1 MATQAQ
7 VDANQANSQK
17 STGPKTPQGKAASS
31 RNRLSHG
38 FASSTRFV
46 QGEDPAEFN
55 LLLDDLISEHQP
67 ATPTEQIL
75 VEQMAHHHWISM
87 RATRL
92 QDSEIA
98 IHLKLG
104 MTPTHLPVFIRYQTA
119 AERSFYKAHTE
130 LLKVQ
135 KQRQNSK
142 IGFETDLQNSLDC
155 DLTNKLM
162 CALAPGDPYV
172 LFLVRLVC
180 RRRQAELN
188 EGHAATSLRS
198 RLRKMSPNCPEFQLA
213 RRGRPF
219 EATDPRLAPAPRT
232 LNAPSPSPP
241 LAPESGWRR
250 IHLSGARLHARS
262 WFVS

>member
-46 QGEDPAEFN
+46 RGEDPAEFN
-55 LLLDDLISEHQP
+55 LLLDDLLSEHQP

-92 QDSEIA
+92 QDSEVA

-119 AERSFYKAHTE
+119 AERSFHKAHNE
-130 LLKVQ
+130 LLKAQ
-135 KQRQNSK
+135 KKRETSK
-142 IGFETDLQNSLDC
+142 IGFES
-155 DLTNKLM
+155 KKPEV
-162 CALAPGDPYV
+162 AP
-172 LFLVRLVC
+172 
-180 RRRQAELN
+180 
-188 EGHAATSLRS
+188 
-198 RLRKMSPNCPEFQLA
+198 
-213 RRGRPF
+213 
-219 EATDPRLAPAPRT
+219 EAPPQSEPKTPAPAPSTEEIPFPT
-232 LNAPSPSPP
+232 LAEPQEPNLRQEIAWIMTVTPDE
-241 LAPESGWRR
+241 LRANN
-250 IHLSGARLHARS
+250 L
-262 WFVS
+262 

>member
-46 QGEDPAEFN
+46 RGEDPAEFN
-55 LLLDDLISEHQP
+55 LLLDDLLSEHQP

-75 VEQMAHHHWISM
+75 VEQMAHHHWINL

-92 QDSEIA
+92 QDSEVA

-119 AERSFYKAHTE
+119 AERSFHKAHNE
-130 LLKVQ
+130 LLKAQ
-135 KQRQNSK
+135 KKRETSK
-142 IGFETDLQNSLDC
+142 IGFES
-155 DLTNKLM
+155 KKPEV
-162 CALAPGDPYV
+162 APEAPPKSEPKTPDP
-172 LFLVRLVC
+172 
-180 RRRQAELN
+180 
-188 EGHAATSLRS
+188 
-198 RLRKMSPNCPEFQLA
+198 
-213 RRGRPF
+213 
-219 EATDPRLAPAPRT
+219 APATEETPFPT
-232 LNAPSPSPP
+232 LAEPQEPNLRQEIAWIMSVTPDE
-241 LAPESGWRR
+241 LR
-250 IHLSGARLHARS
+250 ARGL
-262 WFVS
+262 

>member
-17 STGPKTPQGKAASS
+17 STGPKTPEGKAASS

-46 QGEDPAEFN
+46 RGEDPAEFN
-55 LLLDDLISEHQP
+55 LLLDDLLSEHQP

-142 IGFETDLQNSLDC
+142 IGFES
-155 DLTNKLM
+155 KKPEV
-162 CALAPGDPYV
+162 APEAPPKSEPKTPDP
-172 LFLVRLVC
+172 
-180 RRRQAELN
+180 
-188 EGHAATSLRS
+188 
-198 RLRKMSPNCPEFQLA
+198 
-213 RRGRPF
+213 
-219 EATDPRLAPAPRT
+219 APATEETPFPT
-232 LNAPSPSPP
+232 LAEPQEPNLRQEIAWIMSVTPDE
-241 LAPESGWRR
+241 LR
-250 IHLSGARLHARS
+250 ARGL
-262 WFVS
+262 

>member
-7 VDANQANSQK
+7 VNANQANSQK
-17 STGPKTPQGKAASS
+17 STGPKTEEGKARSS

-92 QDSEIA
+92 QDSIIA
-98 IHLKLG
+98 SYLKTGLTPVQLG
-104 MTPTHLPVFIRYQTA
+104 LFIRYQTS
-119 AERSFYKAHTE
+119 AERSFHKAHTE

-135 KQRQNSK
+135 KQRQSSQ
-142 IGFETDLQNSLDC
+142 IGFES
-155 DLTNKLM
+155 KKPEV
-162 CALAPGDPYV
+162 APEAP
-172 LFLVRLVC
+172 
-180 RRRQAELN
+180 
-188 EGHAATSLRS
+188 
-198 RLRKMSPNCPEFQLA
+198 PPPEPKT
-213 RRGRPF
+213 PF
-219 EATDPRLAPAPRT
+219 PAPAEPQEPNIAQEIAWIMSVT
-232 LNAPSPSPP
+232 PDELP
-241 LAPESGWRR
+241 
-250 IHLSGARLHARS
+250 ARGL
-262 WFVS
+262 

>member
-46 QGEDPAEFN
+46 RGEDPAEFN
-55 LLLDDLISEHQP
+55 LLLDDLLAEHQP

-142 IGFETDLQNSLDC
+142 IGFES
-155 DLTNKLM
+155 K
-162 CALAPGDPYV
+162 
-172 LFLVRLVC
+172 
-180 RRRQAELN
+180 
-188 EGHAATSLRS
+188 
-198 RLRKMSPNCPEFQLA
+198 KPEV
-213 RRGRPF
+213 
-219 EATDPRLAPAPRT
+219 
-232 LNAPSPSPP
+232 
-241 LAPESGWRR
+241 APEAPPKQEPQIPFPTLAEPQEPNLRQEIAWIMSVTPDELRAN
-250 IHLSGARLHARS
+250 IL
-262 WFVS
+262 

>member
-46 QGEDPAEFN
+46 RGEDPAEFN
-55 LLLDDLISEHQP
+55 LLLDDLLSEHQP

-142 IGFETDLQNSLDC
+142 IGFES
-155 DLTNKLM
+155 K
-162 CALAPGDPYV
+162 
-172 LFLVRLVC
+172 
-180 RRRQAELN
+180 
-188 EGHAATSLRS
+188 
-198 RLRKMSPNCPEFQLA
+198 KPEV
-213 RRGRPF
+213 
-219 EATDPRLAPAPRT
+219 
-232 LNAPSPSPP
+232 
-241 LAPESGWRR
+241 APEAPPKQEPKIPFPTPAEPQEPNLRQEIAWIMSVTPDELR
-250 IHLSGARLHARS
+250 ARGL
-262 WFVS
+262 

>member
-17 STGPKTPQGKAASS
+17 STGPKTEEGKARSS

-75 VEQMAHHHWISM
+75 VEQMAHHHWINL

-92 QDSEIA
+92 QDSIVA
-98 IHLKLG
+98 SYLKTGLTPVQLG
-104 MTPTHLPVFIRYQTA
+104 LFIRYQTS
-119 AERSFYKAHTE
+119 AERSFHKAHTE

-135 KQRQNSK
+135 KQRQSSQ
-142 IGFETDLQNSLDC
+142 IGFES
-155 DLTNKLM
+155 KKPEV
-162 CALAPGDPYV
+162 APEAP
-172 LFLVRLVC
+172 
-180 RRRQAELN
+180 
-188 EGHAATSLRS
+188 
-198 RLRKMSPNCPEFQLA
+198 PPPEPKT
-213 RRGRPF
+213 PF
-219 EATDPRLAPAPRT
+219 PAPAEPQEPNIAQEIAWIMSVT
-232 LNAPSPSPP
+232 PDELP
-241 LAPESGWRR
+241 
-250 IHLSGARLHARS
+250 ARGL
-262 WFVS
+262 